1 VSRKLHFHQGIIGL
15 ALALLFIVGGH
26 LSAQTGG
33 TIAYGQSV
41 DGSTANGGTENWSF
55 TGSAGD
61 LVVISM
67 TSTEFDTYLEL
78 RDPDGQVIIA
88 DDDGGQELNSRI
100 IRTLQANGSYTITAG
115 GFGDE
120 RGTYTLTLAN
130 EAAFGESVQSAL
142 AQANIAPGDGFV
154 ADGMFEV
161 IIDLTEEDETV
172 EWDSLDGEYADFAM
186 GAEINWGP
194 GATEDTCGFIFRRL
208 DEDNYYVVEID
219 RTGGVWYV
227 ERSGGEWGEVQGDSY
242 LAVRTGSKDTNQ
254 LVLSAIG
261 DTFIVYVN
269 GQRTVSFS
277 DDSNTSGEV
286 AVEMS
291 TFDESTVTN
300 CTFNDVWVWD
310 LGASPGA
317 APTPDTP
324 PTQPGPDTQPTKTP
338 VPPTEVS
345 EATSATL
352 TINVP
357 SANLRSG
364 PGTDFERVESASAG
378 DTFPVIGRSG
388 EGQDTWY
395 MVSLSGDRQG
405 WLWSGIVTLS
415 PADAVIPVVEGGP
428 SVPTTNQSPV
438 ISSIVSQGTCEDL
451 TLVVNW
457 SDPNSDAVRIEWLDT
472 DTGDIAFTD
481 DISGGGGSFSS
492 TDWFCETDSC
502 VTNARVVD
510 AAGNMSNTYEATTT
524 CS

>member
-1 VSRKLHFHQGIIGL
+1 MRKLHIHAGIIGL
-15 ALALLFIVGGH
+15 VII
-26 LSAQTGG
+26 LSISGNLHAQTAG
-33 TIAYGQSV
+33 TLNYGQTV
-41 DGSTANGGTENWSF
+41 DGSTATAGTQDWTF
-55 TGSAGD
+55 TGSDGD
-61 LVVISM
+61 LVVVSM

-78 RDPDGQVIIA
+78 RGPDGQLIIS

-100 IRTLQANGSYTITAG
+100 VRTLQASGTHTITAG

-120 RGTYTLTLAN
+120 RGAYTLTLAN
-130 EAAFGESVQSAL
+130 EAAFGETVQAAL
-142 AQANIAPGDGFV
+142 SQANIAPGDGFV

-161 IIDLTEEDETV
+161 IVDLTDEDDTV
-172 EWDSLDGEYADFAM
+172 QWDSLDGEYGDFVM
-186 GAEINWGP
+186 GAVINWGP

-208 DEDNYYVVEID
+208 DEDNYYLAEID
-219 RTGGVWYV
+219 RNGGVWYI
-227 ERSGGEWGEVQGDSY
+227 ERTDGEWGEAQGDNF

-254 LVLSAIG
+254 LVLTASG
-261 DTFIVYVN
+261 DTFTVFVN

-277 DDSNTSGEV
+277 DTSNASGEV

-310 LGASPGA
+310 LGASTGA
-317 APTPDTP
+317 APTPDVL
-324 PTQPGPDTQPTKTP
+324 PTLPGANIQPTKTP
-338 VPPTEVS
+338 VPTSGDTGPSTG
-345 EATSATL
+345 ATV
-352 TINVP
+352 TISVP

-378 DTFPVIGRSG
+378 DVFPVVGRAG

-395 MVSLSGDRQG
+395 MVSLSSNRQG

-415 PADAVIPVVEGGP
+415 PTDAVIPVVEGGAGP
-428 SVPTTNQSPV
+428 AVPVTGQSPV
-438 ISSIVSQGTCEDL
+438 ISSVVSQGPCDDL

-457 SDPNSDAVRIEWLDT
+457 SDPNGDAARIEWLDS
-472 DTGDIAFTD
+472 DTGNVEFTD
-481 DISGGGGSFSS
+481 NISGGSGSFPS

-510 AAGNMSNTYEATTT
+510 AAGNVSNTFEAVTT
-524 CS
+524 CP